1 MAARRQRPLITGEV
15 LPAGVQA
22 AVLSRAGGN
31 PLYAQEFARLVLER
45 GPTADSDE
53 VPVPDSLQGLI
64 APRLDALPREEKE
77 VLQDAAVVG
86 KAFWRGALVGANR
99 TSDYVAKALS
109 GRSARRDMCR
119 AASPCSL
126 PPRNWR
132 DSCTDRRSASGFE
145 APLVLA
151 GSHSEGALEVAV
163 QVTLIRETGGGG
175 CAGDR
180 LSGFE

>member
-77 VLQDAAVVG
+77 VLQDAAVVERCSG
-86 KAFWRGALVGANR
+86 
-99 TSDYVAKALS
+99 VARS
-109 GRSARRDMCR
+109 SARTAR
-119 AASPCSL
+119 ATMSKK
-126 PPRNWR
+126 R
-132 DSCTDRRSASGFE
+132 
-145 APLVLA
+145 
-151 GSHSEGALEVAV
+151 
-163 QVTLIRETGGGG
+163 
-175 CAGDR
+175 
-180 LSGFE
+180 